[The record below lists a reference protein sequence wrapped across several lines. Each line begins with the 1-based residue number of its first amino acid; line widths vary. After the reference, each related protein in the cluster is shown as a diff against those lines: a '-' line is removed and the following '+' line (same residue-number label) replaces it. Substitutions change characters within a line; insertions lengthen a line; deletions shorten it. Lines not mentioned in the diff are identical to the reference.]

1 MAYLDGD
8 RAVREGWSEEKP
20 IRGRVGEGL
29 GLVAKP
35 VKGPW
40 GGAWKH
46 SPRHCSSLKES
57 VSICWSGQ
65 PTGFIWRVMGRFQS
79 FGFLFMECFCSLQM
93 LHLQVFFIFLFTWW
107 LSHSVHGTHASIF
120 CGHRWQRLSSFLAEP
135 RAHSPSHPNVE
146 FQTDS

>member
-20 IRGRVGEGL
+20 IRGRVGEGP
-29 GLVAKP
+29 GLVGKP

-57 VSICWSGQ
+57 VNICWSGQ
-65 PTGFIWRVMGRFQS
+65 ATGFI
-79 FGFLFMECFCSLQM
+79 
-93 LHLQVFFIFLFTWW
+93 
-107 LSHSVHGTHASIF
+107 
-120 CGHRWQRLSSFLAEP
+120 
-135 RAHSPSHPNVE
+135 
-146 FQTDS
+146 